1 MFAKSLLSNCSI
13 LALVGIAVSGCGTIV
28 PDIQEF
34 WGTPNDAADKVEQI
48 SAQVVCELRRA
59 VQRVLW
65 EDRHRDTVFISSS
78 VAPPPPP
85 VQHLDWFEQTWGVQV
100 TLNLNIAEN
109 SGVAPGVS
117 FIKNWSNSQ
126 SFTAGFGGT
135 LSNTATRTDK
145 LNMFFTV
152 QELADAYNSTKL
164 TCITDD
170 LPKASLFVVSDL
182 KLYDWLHAAL
192 LPNTTNIIA
201 YQRSKNPTNVIQ
213 HEVKFEIVSNGSA
226 TPAWKLV
233 EFTANNAGSF
243 LTAGRDR
250 TQDLTITFGPL
261 ADSAKPKVAVSHAG
275 KPIRT
280 ARSLEL
286 STSAE
291 NAHLA
296 AQIGLAVSQSLK

>member
-1 MFAKSLLSNCSI
+1 MLAKSIFNNGWI
-13 LALVGIAVSGCGTIV
+13 LALIGIALSGCGTVV

-34 WGTPNDAADKVEQI
+34 WGTPKDAANKVEQI

-65 EDRHRDTVFISSS
+65 EGRHRQTVFIPNSS
-78 VAPPPPP
+78 APPPPP

-117 FIKNWSNSQ
+117 FIRNWSNSQ
-126 SFTAGFGGT
+126 SFTAGLGGS
-135 LSNTATRTDK
+135 LSSTATRTDK

-152 QELADAYNSTKL
+152 QELADAYNSMKL

-201 YQRSKNPTNVIQ
+201 YQNSKNPTNVIQ
-213 HEVKFEIVSNGSA
+213 HEVKFQIVSNGSA
-226 TPAWKLV
+226 TPSWKLV
-233 EFTANNAGSF
+233 EFTANTSGSF

-261 ADSAKPKVAVSHAG
+261 ADGAKPKVAVSHTG
-275 KPIRT
+275 RPVRT

-286 STSAE
+286 STPAE